1 MNDQG
6 RKKTSYH
13 AIIEKFSQLKDQL
26 QYAGFC
32 RSAIR
37 ISYAIPWTQWQ
48 EKGFQPFPLENLSEE
63 LHDILKNIQYTLTT
77 QQKNYEY
84 DHIVDL
90 VENILT
96 HFKDKDE
103 EVQTKQKR
111 ITETKTYVK
120 QKIIN
125 SETKTYVPSNNS
137 NLRIPDTV
145 QSQSI
150 YARLPNQI
158 QEHERIAIPEDEY
171 EDSNDEI
178 YVQETFQTDTINTST
193 NGDDHLQGTSEESL
207 DVQFCN
213 QELPKQTK
221 KQRNTSTWKLR
232 DINQTKLEKKETE
245 QAILLTRLEID
256 LRNCQLTFA
265 PTNPLQQTIKSL
277 IQMIQWL
284 HNHPTKFQKEQI
296 ENQLHLLQE
305 KCNEILENRRLNSL
319 EEKQLQKL
327 QNTLQQLIE

>member
-96 HFKDKDE
+96 HFKDKDK
-103 EVQTKQKR
+103 EVQTKQR

-120 QKIIN
+120 QILTRDKHMFRLIIPPKN
-125 SETKTYVPSNNS
+125 T
-137 NLRIPDTV
+137 DTV
-145 QSQSI
+145 QNI
-150 YARLPNQI
+150 YLCP
-158 QEHERIAIPEDEY
+158 
-171 EDSNDEI
+171 
-178 YVQETFQTDTINTST
+178 
-193 NGDDHLQGTSEESL
+193 
-207 DVQFCN
+207 
-213 QELPKQTK
+213 
-221 KQRNTSTWKLR
+221 
-232 DINQTKLEKKETE
+232 
-245 QAILLTRLEID
+245 
-256 LRNCQLTFA
+256 
-265 PTNPLQQTIKSL
+265 SL
-277 IQMIQWL
+277 IKYRNM
-284 HNHPTKFQKEQI
+284 
-296 ENQLHLLQE
+296 
-305 KCNEILENRRLNSL
+305 NE
-319 EEKQLQKL
+319 
-327 QNTLQQLIE
+327 